1 MGSIDMDEEGVGQ
14 FHRVVDKIKNIPLP
28 KPIDLLD
35 SMDRVNNGGE
45 ICVERTVLDLKGL
58 SCPLPVLK
66 ANKAMKE
73 LIGGEILEI
82 IATDPAAPK
91 DFEVF
96 CENTGHLLTESSDD
110 NGVFT
115 IVLTKVD

>member
-1 MGSIDMDEEGVGQ
+1 M
-14 FHRVVDKIKNIPLP
+14 
-28 KPIDLLD
+28 
-35 SMDRVNNGGE
+35 
-45 ICVERTVLDLKGL
+45 ERTVLDLKGL

-66 ANKAMKE
+66 ANKTMKE

-91 DFEVF
+91 DFVVF
-96 CENTGHLLTESSDD
+96 CENTGHQLTESTED

>member
-1 MGSIDMDEEGVGQ
+1 
-14 FHRVVDKIKNIPLP
+14 
-28 KPIDLLD
+28 
-35 SMDRVNNGGE
+35 MDR
-45 ICVERTVLDLKGL
+45 IVLDLKGL

-66 ANKAMKE
+66 ANKSMKE
-73 LIGGEILEI
+73 LIAGDVLEV

-96 CENTGHLLTESSDD
+96 CENTGHQLTSSTED

-115 IVLTKVD
+115 IVLTKTG

>member
-1 MGSIDMDEEGVGQ
+1 
-14 FHRVVDKIKNIPLP
+14 
-28 KPIDLLD
+28 
-35 SMDRVNNGGE
+35 
-45 ICVERTVLDLKGL
+45 VERTVLDLKGL

-66 ANKAMKE
+66 ANKTMKE

-91 DFEVF
+91 DFVVF
-96 CENTGHLLTESSDD
+96 CENTGHQLTSSTED

>member
-1 MGSIDMDEEGVGQ
+1 MD
-14 FHRVVDKIKNIPLP
+14 
-28 KPIDLLD
+28 
-35 SMDRVNNGGE
+35 
-45 ICVERTVLDLKGL
+45 RTVLDLKGL

-66 ANKAMKE
+66 ANKTMKE
-73 LIGGEILEI
+73 LIAGEVLEI

-96 CENTGHLLTESSDD
+96 CENTGHQLTESLEDD
-110 NGVFT
+110 GVFT